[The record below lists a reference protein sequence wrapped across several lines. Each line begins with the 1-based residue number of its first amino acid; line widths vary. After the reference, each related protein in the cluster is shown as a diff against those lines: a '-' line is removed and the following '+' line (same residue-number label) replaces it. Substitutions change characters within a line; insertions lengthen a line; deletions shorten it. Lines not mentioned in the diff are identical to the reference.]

1 MTSRITSKTLKNLYN
16 YAERVNV
23 LKLAAVVNDLGP
35 SQRNFYMIK
44 EFNRTATSK
53 DASIS
58 TFYSRPIAPITKP
71 HFSCRSVA
79 FLSGYNGIAIAD
91 SLTCAETL
99 LKSHNRSDKYLYLW
113 DIDWLITPVNFSVAC
128 DILRD
133 DRLKLIARSESHAKV
148 ISNFCNKDVS
158 GIVDNWNI
166 DELREVINGG

>member
-1 MTSRITSKTLKNLYN
+1 M
-16 YAERVNV
+16 
-23 LKLAAVVNDLGP
+23 LKLAAVVDDLGP
-35 SQRNFYMIK
+35 SQKCFYLIK
-44 EFNRTATSK
+44 EFNKAAMSK
-53 DASIS
+53 DVSIS
-58 TFYSRPIAPITKP
+58 TFYNRPAAPVTRP
-71 HFSCRSVA
+71 HFSCRSTA
-79 FLSGYNGIAIAD
+79 FLSGYNGVAIAA

-128 DILRD
+128 DMLRD
-133 DRLKLIARSESHAKV
+133 DRLKLIARSKSHARV